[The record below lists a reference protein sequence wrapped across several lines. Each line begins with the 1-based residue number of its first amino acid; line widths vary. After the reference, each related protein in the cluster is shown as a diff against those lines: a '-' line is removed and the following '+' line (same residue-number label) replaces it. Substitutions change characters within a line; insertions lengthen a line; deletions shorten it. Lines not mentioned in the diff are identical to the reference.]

1 MRTKKKM
8 SVTIDAEI
16 FEAIEEAAE
25 SCNMAKSQLAQEAFR
40 LWFKKRTEESM
51 AAGYIEMAREDRE
64 FADTALDAQKE
75 ILS

>member
-16 FEAIEEAAE
+16 FEDIEKAAE
-25 SCNMAKSQLAQEAFR
+25 IRNMAKSQLAQEAFR
-40 LWFKKRTEESM
+40 LWLKKKTEESM
-51 AAGYIEMAREDRE
+51 AAGYVDMAKEDRE

-75 ILS
+75 IL

>member
-16 FEAIEEAAE
+16 LEAIEDVAKT
-25 SCNMAKSQLAQEAFR
+25 CNMAKSQLAQEAFR

-75 ILS
+75 IL

>member
-8 SVTIDAEI
+8 SVTIDAELL
-16 FEAIEEAAE
+16 EAIEGVAKT
-25 SCNMAKSQLAQEAFR
+25 CNMAKSQLAQEAFR

-64 FADTALDAQKE
+64 FADTSLDAQKE
-75 ILS
+75 IL

>member
-1 MRTKKKM
+1 MRTKKKI
-8 SVTIDAEI
+8 SVTISAEM
-16 FEAIEEAAE
+16 FEAIEDAAKI
-25 SCNMAKSQLAQEAFR
+25 CNMAKSQLTEEALR

-64 FADTALDAQKE
+64 FADTTFHSQKE

>member
-16 FEAIEEAAE
+16 FEDIEKAAKTR
-25 SCNMAKSQLAQEAFR
+25 NIAKSQLAQEAFR
-40 LWFKKRTEESM
+40 LWFKKKTEESM
-51 AAGYIEMAREDRE
+51 AAGYVDMAEEDRE

-75 ILS
+75 IL

>member
-8 SVTIDAEI
+8 SVTIDAELL
-16 FEAIEEAAE
+16 EAIEDVAKT
-25 SCNMAKSQLAQEAFR
+25 CNMAKSQLAQEAFR

-64 FADTALDAQKE
+64 FADTTLDAQKE
-75 ILS
+75 IL

>member
-16 FEAIEEAAE
+16 FEDIEKAAE
-25 SCNMAKSQLAQEAFR
+25 TCNMAKSQLAQEAFR
-40 LWFKKRTEESM
+40 LWLKKKTEESM
-51 AAGYIEMAREDRE
+51 AAGYVDMAKEDRE

-75 ILS
+75 IL